1 MTRIDLWLTSFAIVG
16 TLAGIAAAALFWL
29 VVAHP
34 IAVVQ
39 ALGGGQ

>member
-1 MTRIDLWLTSFAIVG
+1 MTRIDIW
-16 TLAGIAAAALFWL
+16 LAGFGVVGAVAGVLAAGLLWL

-39 ALGGGQ
+39 ALGGVR

>member
-1 MTRIDLWLTSFAIVG
+1 MTRIDFWVTGFAAVG

-39 ALGGGQ
+39 ALSAGR